1 MKMRFLFFG
10 FINFHKILSFDIV
23 CIYVHK
29 IYLYSNFEIFI
40 DLIYTSSFFFLSH
53 AKIFK
58 VGVSRK
64 YIALYFLQ
72 DTDAPVGFSEELKLI
87 RRLEEMLKGRQG
99 RQLLSFVKV
108 NLNNICLNI

>member
-40 DLIYTSSFFFLSH
+40 DLIYTSSFFFSCLMQ
-53 AKIFK
+53 KYF
-58 VGVSRK
+58 SRK

-87 RRLEEMLKGRQG
+87 RRLEEKLRGRQG

-108 NLNNICLNI
+108 NLNNICSNI